1 MIGDF
6 NDETNFPHKLLLT
19 DTQALRLCE
28 ASANNLLANLRL
40 SKTQLSKMVQ
50 SGGFIKYFADAVL
63 RKIQKGA
70 PILAKDA
77 TEYFVGKKINELR
90 KKYCSK

>member
-19 DTQALRLCE
+19 DTRALRLCE
-28 ASANNLLANLRL
+28 PSANNLLANLKL
-40 SKTQLSKMVQ
+40 SKTELSKMVQ
-50 SGGFIKYFADAVL
+50 SGGFTKYFADTVL

-77 TEYFVGKKINELR
+77 TEYFVGKKINEV
-90 KKYCSK
+90 YW